1 MPKSEIEIEGEL
13 ESDLFE
19 SYFAKALK
27 KLGEDLKL
35 DGFRKGKIP
44 ESVLQGTCWYS
55 GLGSWALART
65 SAAPSSLTTD
75 NNPWHSGV

>member
-27 KLGEDLKL
+27 KLGEHLKL
-35 DGFRKGKIP
+35 DGFRKGIIK
-44 ESVLQGTCWYS
+44 
-55 GLGSWALART
+55 
-65 SAAPSSLTTD
+65 
-75 NNPWHSGV
+75 N